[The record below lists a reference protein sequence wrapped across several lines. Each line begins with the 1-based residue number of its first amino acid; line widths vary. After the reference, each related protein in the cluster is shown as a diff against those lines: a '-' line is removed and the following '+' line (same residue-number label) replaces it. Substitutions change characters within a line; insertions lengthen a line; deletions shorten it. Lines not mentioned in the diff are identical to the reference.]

1 MCVCVGVGGGYPPKP
16 IAAYGVM
23 LLDCIAPRW
32 PPDWRSWYTGGSN
45 SSLERLGMG
54 LTLGQGGGRYSKSLE
69 TGGVKPA
76 RMRISFGHKTG
87 CLSSRK
93 HLWRIPSK
101 EQLQIYDLNIH
112 LHLHHHYDDDHH
124 HDDHDHHHDDDDDDD
139 HHHHRH
145 RHRHRHPHPHPHPHH
160 HHHHLHQHQHHQQD
174 DILVLQETGVISGY
188 SNWNEGNGWFTIK
201 SWCSPLSDKT
211 EWMGF
216 GKADMA

>member
-1 MCVCVGVGGGYPPKP
+1 
-16 IAAYGVM
+16 M

-101 EQLQIYDLNIH
+101 ERLQIYDLNIH
-112 LHLHHHYDDDHH
+112 LHLHHYD
-124 HDDHDHHHDDDDDDD
+124 DDHDHHHDDDD

-145 RHRHRHPHPHPHPHH
+145 RHRHRHQHQ
-160 HHHHLHQHQHHQQD
+160 HQHQHHQQN
-174 DILVLQETGVISGY
+174 DILVLQETGDISGY

-201 SWCSPLSDKT
+201 SWGSPLSDKT